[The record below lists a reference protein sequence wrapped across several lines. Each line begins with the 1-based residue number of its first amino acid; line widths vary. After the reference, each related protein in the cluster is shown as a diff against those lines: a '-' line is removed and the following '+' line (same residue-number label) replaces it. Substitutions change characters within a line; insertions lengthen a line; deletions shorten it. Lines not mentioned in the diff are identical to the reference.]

1 MRERI
6 IKVNAQL
13 HYSMV
18 HSYEMTPAEFL
29 KALMERSGDNPNSLS
44 TKSKVTQSTIYRFV
58 EGESAEPRTS
68 TFQKIARVYGI
79 PAESFV
85 SDRVRMEVA
94 QRLGLIDGDEDW
106 PVDSSQNLI
115 IAAQDDPPDGY
126 IRLEHLPYQPSM
138 GGGRAQLA
146 EHVVQHIDVLESFVR
161 QKVGSVSP
169 DRIKI
174 LTGVG
179 TSMLPRIKD
188 QDVVFVD
195 IEHRWIDAPGYY
207 VIDVGGLLLL
217 KKAMILSTGVLI
229 LRSENIEEYPD
240 EERHDLRKAAD
251 TITVCGKVLAWW
263 TLMQG

>member
-1 MRERI
+1 MNNLAERT
-6 IKVNAQL
+6 K
-13 HYSMV
+13 
-18 HSYEMTPAEFL
+18 
-29 KALMERSGDNPNSLS
+29 KARKDAGLS
-44 TKSKVTQSTIYRFV
+44 QADLAKAIGTGQSTIASIENGRNQGSGFLV
-58 EGESAEPRTS
+58 D
-68 TFQKIARVYGI
+68 IARVLG
-79 PAESFV
+79 
-85 SDRVRMEVA
+85 VRPDWLASGRAPMREGGDSQIVVA
-94 QRLGLIDGDEDW
+94 T
-106 PVDSSQNLI
+106 
-115 IAAQDDPPDGY
+115 QDAPPEGY
-126 IRLEHLPYQPSM
+126 IRLEHLPYRPSM
-138 GGGRAQLA
+138 GGGRVQLA

-188 QDVVFVD
+188 QDIVFVD

-240 EERHDLRKAAD
+240 EERHDLRKAAE

>member
-1 MRERI
+1 MKLPLTIQARRANLLRLIAERFGGSQSNFATVTGI
-6 IKVNAQL
+6 SLSQIGQWLADEDSPHVRNM
-13 HYSMV
+13 S
-18 HSYEMTPAEFL
+18 
-29 KALMERSGDNPNSLS
+29 ERSARKIEGACSLPS
-44 TKSKVTQSTIYRFV
+44 GWLDSNHEEHASEIVVATQDT
-58 EGESAEPRTS
+58 
-68 TFQKIARVYGI
+68 
-79 PAESFV
+79 
-85 SDRVRMEVA
+85 
-94 QRLGLIDGDEDW
+94 
-106 PVDSSQNLI
+106 
-115 IAAQDDPPDGY
+115 PPEGY
-126 IRLEHLPYQPSM
+126 IRLDHLPYQPSM
-138 GGGRAQLA
+138 GGGRAQIA

-188 QDVVFVD
+188 QDIVFVD